1 MLNIQPM
8 QGEDMMK
15 EYLKSADEV
24 FADIGSSANG
34 LTSTEA
40 QTRLEKNG
48 KNKLAEAKKPSV
60 IKKFFAELADPMII
74 ILLIA
79 AAVSGVT
86 AALQNESF
94 TDVFI
99 ILAVVL
105 INAVLGVVQE
115 SKAEKAIEALQKITA
130 ATSKVLR
137 DGRPVTV
144 KSEDLVVG
152 DVVLLEAGDAVPAD
166 CRLIEAASL
175 KAEES
180 ALTGESVPVTKCAE
194 KLCADGEKDV
204 PLGDRKNMVYMGSS
218 VSYGRGVAVVTAVGM
233 DTEMGKIAGALAAAK
248 DEDTPLQK
256 KLNQLSKIL
265 SVLVLGVCVVVFA
278 VDILRIVPN
287 VTFDALLKTFM
298 VAVSLAVAAVPE
310 GLAAVVTIVL
320 SMGVTKMS
328 KRNAVIRKLT
338 AVETLGCTQII
349 CSDKTGTL
357 TQNKMTVVERSSD
370 DEKLLATAMAVC
382 SDAKEGENGEAVGEP
397 TECAL
402 VNDAISLGL
411 ADSIN
416 GYKRIG
422 EAPFD
427 SMRKMMSVV
436 VENGGHIVQFTKGAP
451 DEVLKHCTH
460 YLENGEE
467 LPMTEKVREK
477 ILAEN
482 KRMADKALRVLCAAK
497 KEHKEKPANTEPA
510 ELENDLCYIGLSG
523 MIDPIRPEVK
533 AAIAECR
540 KAGIRPGMITGDHKD
555 TAVAIAK
562 ELGIITDAS
571 QAITGAELDDISDED
586 FAERVKDYSVYARV
600 QPEHKVRIVKA
611 WRALGKVTA
620 MTGDGVNDAPSIKNA
635 DIGVGM
641 GITGTDVTKNVAD
654 MVLADDNFAT
664 IVSAV
669 EEGRR
674 IYDNIRKAIQF
685 LLASNLAEVLSVFA
699 ASLLGFTI
707 LNPVH
712 LLWINLI
719 TDCFPA
725 LALGMERGEADAM
738 KRPPRDSKDGIF
750 SNGVGAG
757 VAIQGFFIALLT
769 FVSYFVGH
777 FMEAGKWEITES
789 PDGMT
794 MAFLTLSLVE
804 LFHAFNMRSRERS
817 VFTIKKQNG
826 WLWGSLLLA
835 FVLTSAVI
843 FVPAFATA
851 FGFETISLN
860 EFAVALALAVAI
872 IPLVELEK
880 LIARAINKKK
890 GK

>member
-1 MLNIQPM
+1 
-8 QGEDMMK
+8 MK
-15 EYLKSADEV
+15 EYLKSVEGV
-24 FADIGSSANG
+24 FAEIGSSASG
-34 LTSTEA
+34 LTSSEA
-40 QTRLEKNG
+40 EKRLAANG

-60 IKKFFAELADPMII
+60 IKKFFSELADPMII
-74 ILLIA
+74 ILLVA
-79 AAVSGVT
+79 AAVSAVT
-86 AALQNESF
+86 AALENEPF

-99 ILAVVL
+99 ILAVVV
-105 INAVLGVVQE
+105 INAVLGVAQE

-137 DGRPVTV
+137 DGKPVTV

-180 ALTGESVPVTKCAE
+180 ALTGESVPVTKNTE
-194 KLCADGEKDV
+194 TLCVEDGKDI
-204 PLGDRKNMVYMGSS
+204 PLGDRKNMVYTGSS
-218 VSYGRGVAVVTAVGM
+218 VSYGRGVAVVTGVGM
-233 DTEMGKIAGALAAAK
+233 NTEMGKIAGALAAAK
-248 DEDTPLQK
+248 DDDTPLQK

-370 DEKLLATAMAVC
+370 DEILLATAMAVC

-411 ADSIN
+411 TDGIR

-436 VENGGHIVQFTKGAP
+436 VENGGHISQFTKGAP
-451 DEVLKHCTH
+451 DEVLKRCTR
-460 YLENGEE
+460 YLKNGEE
-467 LPMTEKVREK
+467 APMTEDVRNK

-482 KRMADKALRVLCAAK
+482 KRMANKALRVLCAAK
-497 KEHKEKPANTEPA
+497 KEHKEKPVSTDPTA
-510 ELENDLCYIGLSG
+510 LENDLCYIGLSG

-540 KAGIRPGMITGDHKD
+540 EAGIRPVMITGDHKD

-562 ELGIITDAS
+562 ELGIITDES
-571 QAITGAELDDISDED
+571 QAITGAELDGISDAD
-586 FAERVKDYSVYARV
+586 FAERVKDFSVYARV
-600 QPEHKVRIVKA
+600 QPEHKVRIVNA
-611 WRALGKVTA
+611 WRALGKITA

-674 IYDNIRKAIQF
+674 IYDNIRKAVQF
-685 LLASNLAEVLSVFA
+685 LLSSNLAEVLSVFA

-738 KRPPRDSKDGIF
+738 KRPPRDSGDGIF

-757 VAIQGFFIALLT
+757 VAVQGFFIALLT
-769 FVSYFVGH
+769 TVSYFTGH

-804 LFHAFNMRSRERS
+804 IFHAFNMRSRERS
-817 VFTIKKQNG
+817 IFTIKKQNG
-826 WLWGSLLLA
+826 WLWGSMLLA
-835 FVLTSAVI
+835 FALTSAVI
-843 FVPAFATA
+843 FVPPFAAA
-851 FGFETISLN
+851 FGFETISLS
-860 EFAVALALAVAI
+860 EFAAALALAVAI

-880 LIARAINKKK
+880 LVFRAIAAKKSK
-890 GK
+890 KQKRRAG

>member
-34 LTSTEA
+34 LTSAEA

-411 ADSIN
+411 TDSIN

-540 KAGIRPGMITGDHKD
+540 EAGIRPVMITGDHKD

>member
-34 LTSTEA
+34 LTSAEA

-510 ELENDLCYIGLSG
+510 EIENDLCYIGLSG

-540 KAGIRPGMITGDHKD
+540 EAGILPVMITGDHKD

-843 FVPAFATA
+843 FIPAFATA